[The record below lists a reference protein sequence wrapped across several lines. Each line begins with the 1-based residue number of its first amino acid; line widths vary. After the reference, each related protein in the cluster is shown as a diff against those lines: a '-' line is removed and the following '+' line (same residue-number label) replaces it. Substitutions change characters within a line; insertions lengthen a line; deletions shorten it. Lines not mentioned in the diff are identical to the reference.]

1 MTLAAAALSILVVIL
16 VAGAALEDAD
26 TGRVTIRRA
35 QRITAVAF
43 VGFGAISALS
53 GTWDRLLT
61 ASLGVVVIA
70 GIQAIPYVL
79 QSQGEGRDW
88 IGKADVRLGVP
99 FGWTLGWFG
108 VGVAVAGFAV
118 SLAGGVLFSLAA
130 RRQRVPFVPFLAL
143 GLACGVAWGVLRLA
157 TGKA

>member
-1 MTLAAAALSILVVIL
+1 MTVAAAAVSALVVIL

-35 QRITAVAF
+35 QVITAVALI
-43 VGFGAISALS
+43 GFGAISALS

-61 ASLGVVVIA
+61 AAFGVAVIA
-70 GIQAIPYVL
+70 GIQAIPYML
-79 QSQGEGRDW
+79 QARGEGRDW

-108 VGVAVAGFAV
+108 IGVAIGGFAA

-130 RRQRVPFVPFLAL
+130 RRQSVPFVPFLAL
-143 GLACGVAWGVLRLA
+143 GLTGGVAWGVLRLA
-157 TGKA
+157 TGEV